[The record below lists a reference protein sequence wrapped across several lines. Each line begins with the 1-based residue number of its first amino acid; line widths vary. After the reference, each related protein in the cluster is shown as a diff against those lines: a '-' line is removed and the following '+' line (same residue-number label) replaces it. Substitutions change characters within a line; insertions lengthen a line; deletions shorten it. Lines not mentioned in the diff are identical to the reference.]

1 MAIAVGIA
9 VLMFGAII
17 GSFLNVAVLRL
28 GTGESIARG
37 RSRCF
42 SCARTLGLR
51 ELIPIASFL
60 FQRARCRGCGARIS
74 WQYPAVELATGIIF
88 LFLWLQVQ
96 PNIQF
101 SIFNFQT
108 TFHFLITA
116 AIASLLIA
124 ISVYDIRH
132 NIIPDRFAYPFIVVA
147 FASSVLNFDHWNLF
161 ENWKLPAIRNLD
173 VGLGIEN
180 LPYTLLTGL
189 GLFLFFALLWALSSG
204 RWMGFGDAKLAF
216 GIGLWLGWPLGIS
229 AALFAFWG
237 GAIAGLALLAFC
249 RRRRNV
255 GAPITLKSQIPFGPF
270 LSGGA
275 IASFLIGEAVIRWY
289 VNVFL

>member
-1 MAIAVGIA
+1 
-9 VLMFGAII
+9 MFGAII
-17 GSFLNVAVLRL
+17 GSFLNVAILRL

-42 SCARTLGLR
+42 SCARVLGLC

-60 FQRARCRGCGARIS
+60 FQRARCRGCGARIA

-96 PNIQF
+96 PNIRF
-101 SIFNFQT
+101 SIFPSTALGTSNFQT
-108 TFHFLITA
+108 TAVLSFLFA
-116 AIASLLIA
+116 ATIASLLIA
-124 ISVYDIRH
+124 IAVYDVRH
-132 NIIPDRFAYPFIVVA
+132 QIIPDRLAYPFIV
-147 FASSVLNFDHWNLF
+147 FALIFPIL
-161 ENWKLPAIRNLD
+161 R
-173 VGLGIEN
+173 IEN
-180 LPYTLLTGL
+180 LSRISNFEFRVSALLPHLVTGAA
-189 GLFLFFALLWALSSG
+189 LFSFFALLWFVSRG
-204 RWMGFGDAKLAF
+204 RWMGFGDAKLAL
-216 GIGLWLGWPLGIS
+216 GIGFWLGWPLGIS

-249 RRRRNV
+249 RRKRNV

-275 IASFLIGEAVIRWY
+275 IASFLVGEAVIRWY